1 MHQPA
6 PTCLPAASFLICGL
20 VSGKNLRCTH
30 VCREVPRAAFATP
43 SAFIFLPFNNTFLT
57 FYKRADA
64 QASKGWRAAA
74 QSGCSMLTN
83 APWQRDVISWC
94 LCEVGGGGCLA
105 QPTNSLKP
113 FLPLL
118 VPMQLWDFEGN
129 CLATLAGAWLPSS
142 SAASTVYVSNGQELL
157 FVYCPPGSVDSSA
170 GSSLKPHAAGG
181 GAAQAAAAAA
191 AAAAAG
197 PADEARWW
205 EWSDEAAQQHGAQQ
219 QQQQQQA
226 AAGELP
232 SGCIK
237 VFDLLSGRQVA
248 VVQPP
253 LPWSGRGKPALRDAV
268 AAAAARAALQ
278 HCSTLFYCEASRRIY
293 TGTANGKVQA
303 WAL

>member
-1 MHQPA
+1 
-6 PTCLPAASFLICGL
+6 
-20 VSGKNLRCTH
+20 
-30 VCREVPRAAFATP
+30 
-43 SAFIFLPFNNTFLT
+43 
-57 FYKRADA
+57 
-64 QASKGWRAAA
+64 
-74 QSGCSMLTN
+74 ML
-83 APWQRDVISWC
+83 
-94 LCEVGGGGCLA
+94 GLA
-105 QPTNSLKP
+105 QLLFPPVRCEMAPCASSLMTCRPTAC
-113 FLPLL
+113 LPLL
-118 VPMQLWDFEGN
+118 VPMQLWDFRGN

-157 FVYCPPGSVDSSA
+157 FVYCPPGSVDSS
-170 GSSLKPHAAGG
+170 GNSSLKPHAAGG
-181 GAAQAAAAAA
+181 GAAQAAD
-191 AAAAAG
+191 AAAAG
-197 PADEARWW
+197 AVDEARWW
-205 EWSDEAAQQHGAQQ
+205 EWSDEAAQQHSA

-226 AAGELP
+226 AAGEAS

-237 VFDLLSGRQVA
+237 VFDLLSGQQVA